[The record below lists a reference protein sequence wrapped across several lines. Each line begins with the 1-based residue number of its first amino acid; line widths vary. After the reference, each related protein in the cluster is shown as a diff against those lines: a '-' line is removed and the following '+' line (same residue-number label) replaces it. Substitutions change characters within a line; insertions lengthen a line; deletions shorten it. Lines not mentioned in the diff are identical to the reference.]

1 MDGIIIN
8 ELSLNG
14 QFLDSRDFWKNGMP
28 PFHKALQD
36 ALSHGV
42 GYLFKQ
48 GSFFAAQATPDKTLH
63 DLLTA
68 PETRIIDE
76 ARLYKSTLARAIC
89 NPFWDEA
96 PQQDPNAQ
104 YSVGETDVSGSS
116 IAEAAARSVCL
127 LSFIRSGYEKHPV
140 AVTKDEE
147 PIEVGN
153 IWKEKQ
159 LYSIL
164 FERGELSL
172 EKYITIRFSG
182 GKLDFSLIDDTLGFS
197 LIDGENQN
205 EFIDSFRKFEE
216 LDWSAIATDNGLDY
230 KPYNKKKKSKRYFS
244 DEQWKKGIKKFRITQ
259 RNRCFGYVD
268 NGIFYV
274 LRFDLDHELSDV
286 G

>member
-14 QFLDSRDFWKNGMP
+14 QFRDSRDFWKNGMP
-28 PFHKALQD
+28 PFYKALQD
-36 ALSHGV
+36 ALSFKI

-48 GSFFAAQATPDKTLH
+48 GSFYGAQATPGKTIN

-76 ARLYKSTLARAIC
+76 ARLYKSTLARAIQ

-96 PQQDPNAQ
+96 PQQDSDAH
-104 YSVGETDVSGSS
+104 YSVGGADVSGSS
-116 IAEAAARSVCL
+116 VAEAAARSVCL
-127 LSFIRSGYEKHPV
+127 LSFVKSGYEKHPV
-140 AVTKDEE
+140 VVTKDEE

-182 GKLDFSLIDDTLGFS
+182 GKLDFSLIDGTHGFS
-197 LIDGENQN
+197 LIDNENQS

-216 LDWSAIATDNGLDY
+216 LDWTAIATDDGLDY
-230 KPYNKKKKSKRYFS
+230 KTYNKNRRSKHYFS
-244 DEQWKKGIKKFRITQ
+244 DDLWKRGIKKFRITQ
-259 RNRCFGYVD
+259 RSRCFGYVD
-268 NGIFYV
+268 SGVFYV

>member
-14 QFLDSRDFWKNGMP
+14 QFHDSRDFWKNGMP

-36 ALSHGV
+36 ALSYGV

-48 GSFFAAQATPDKTLH
+48 GSFYAAQATPDKTLH

-89 NPFWDEA
+89 NPFWDDA
-96 PQQDPNAQ
+96 PQQDSNAH
-104 YSVGETDVSGSS
+104 YLADEADVSGSS
-116 IAEAAARSVCL
+116 VAEATARAVCL
-127 LSFIRSGYEKHPV
+127 LSFIRSLYEKHPV
-140 AVTKDEE
+140 VVTKDGVAI
-147 PIEVGN
+147 PVGN

-164 FERGELSL
+164 FERGELPL
-172 EKYITIRFSG
+172 KKYITTRFSG
-182 GKLDFSLIDDTLGFS
+182 GKLDFSLIDDTHGFS
-197 LIDGENQN
+197 LIDNGNQN

-216 LDWSAIATDNGLDY
+216 LDWNAIATDNGLDY
-230 KPYNKKKKSKRYFS
+230 KTYNKNKKSKRYFS

-268 NGIFYV
+268 NGVFYV